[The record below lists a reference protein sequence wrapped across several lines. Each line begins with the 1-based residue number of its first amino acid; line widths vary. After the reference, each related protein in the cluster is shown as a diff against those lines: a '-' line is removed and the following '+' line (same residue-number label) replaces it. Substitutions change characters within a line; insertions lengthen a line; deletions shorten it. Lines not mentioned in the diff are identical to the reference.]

1 MDYLKYLM
9 SMGDLRQYVGKWI
22 ALVGKDLVATGD
34 NGKEVF
40 AEAKRKYPDKEPFV
54 MKIPADAVM
63 LL

>member
-1 MDYLKYLM
+1 
-9 SMGDLRQYVGKWI
+9 MGDLRQYVGKWI

>member
-1 MDYLKYLM
+1 MDYLNYLM

-22 ALVGKDLVATGD
+22 ALVGKELVASGD

-40 AEAKRKYPDKEPFV
+40 AEAKRRYPNEEPFI
-54 MKIPADAVM
+54 MKIPSDTVM